1 MGMRQED
8 LGREL
13 WRVKSGAVDGYGVAR
28 ERGTTKEVTK
38 EVFGERSEQE
48 PPQVAPEEQKG

>member
-1 MGMRQED
+1 MRQED
-8 LGREL
+8 LGREV
-13 WRVKSGAVDGYGVAR
+13 RCVKFGAVDGYRVAL

-48 PPQVAPEEQKG
+48 PPQVAPGEQRG